1 MKQKE
6 YQSVNKL
13 QTRTKHLSEEQITK
27 LKAICYKYP
36 KLFAE
41 QDERLSI
48 TTAVKT
54 EIKTTTDDPIYT
66 RFYPY
71 PMTMKDEVEKQIK
84 ELLKQGIINRSKS
97 PYNSPIW
104 TVPKKMAAS
113 NDKKYRMV
121 VDYRKLNAVTT
132 TDRYPIPEINEVL
145 ANLGQNKWLSVLD
158 LKSGFH
164 EIKLKEED
172 T

>member
-1 MKQKE
+1 M
-6 YQSVNKL
+6 
-13 QTRTKHLSEEQITK
+13 
-27 LKAICYKYP
+27 
-36 KLFAE
+36 
-41 QDERLSI
+41 
-48 TTAVKT
+48 
-54 EIKTTTDDPIYT
+54 
-66 RFYPY
+66 
-71 PMTMKDEVEKQIK
+71 EKQIK

>member
-84 ELLKQGIINRSKS
+84 ELLEQAIIKRSKS
-97 PYNSPIW
+97 AYNSPVWI
-104 TVPKKMAAS
+104 VPKKLTLQ
-113 NDKKYRMV
+113 K
-121 VDYRKLNAVTT
+121 RKNALLKAVTT
-132 TDRYPIPEINEVL
+132 PDRYLSSRFKNWIPPN
-145 ANLGQNKWLSVLD
+145 
-158 LKSGFH
+158 
-164 EIKLKEED
+164 
-172 T
+172 